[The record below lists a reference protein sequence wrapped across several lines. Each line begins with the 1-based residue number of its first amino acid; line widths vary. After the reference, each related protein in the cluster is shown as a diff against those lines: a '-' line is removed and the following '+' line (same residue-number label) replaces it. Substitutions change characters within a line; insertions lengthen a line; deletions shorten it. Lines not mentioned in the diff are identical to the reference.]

1 MNDSHNAVATVEA
14 IKSLREWQSYNKLAA
29 IYTDLGRPS
38 LAASARAAGELYR
51 QRALTLFHKAARSAD
66 DLSASSGA
74 ATAGTT
80 PNELELKFYP
90 TITNESEVQ

>member
-38 LAASARAAGELYR
+38 LAACTVSR
-51 QRALTLFHKAARSAD
+51 
-66 DLSASSGA
+66 
-74 ATAGTT
+74 
-80 PNELELKFYP
+80 
-90 TITNESEVQ
+90 